1 MFRSAPLVLLAAW
14 SLSVALAGCSPP
26 TTVTAARGREVYQ
39 TCQPCHGNAAGGRHD
54 LGAPALAGMADWY
67 LRRQL
72 ANYQSGMRGA
82 HPDDLEGARMRP
94 MAKTLYRKQDLE
106 SVVLYLAAL
115 PPVKPPAALAGGDAA
130 AGEARYALC
139 ATCHGPRGA
148 GMPEM
153 QAPRIAG
160 QADWYLYRQLQKFK
174 SGMRGAHPGD
184 AMGAQMAAMAQTLE
198 DTTAMK
204 DVVAY
209 VRTLAP

>member
-1 MFRSAPLVLLAAW
+1 
-14 SLSVALAGCSPP
+14 
-26 TTVTAARGREVYQ
+26 
-39 TCQPCHGNAAGGRHD
+39 
-54 LGAPALAGMADWY
+54 
-67 LRRQL
+67 
-72 ANYQSGMRGA
+72 
-82 HPDDLEGARMRP
+82 

-115 PPVKPPAALAGGDAA
+115 PPVKPPAALAGGDPA

-174 SGMRGAHPGD
+174 SGMRGAHPQD

-204 DVVAY
+204 DVIAY